1 MVQIVL
7 SAENWQ
13 ICKLLVLRIVGK
25 TDILFRGCYRKPN
38 TSIGR
43 FQQLLWVGIPD
54 HRGCSRGII
63 AQLPK
68 RQQREIRSVY
78 FDSECLVTDF
88 QVATTADVILN
99 SRVSTSILESKNY
112 KALVV
117 LSLCMMLNCT
127 RRVDISNKFGLAIAI
142 WIYAKKFTIK
152 V

>member
-1 MVQIVL
+1 M
-7 SAENWQ
+7 
-13 ICKLLVLRIVGK
+13 
-25 TDILFRGCYRKPN
+25 
-38 TSIGR
+38 
-43 FQQLLWVGIPD
+43 
-54 HRGCSRGII
+54 
-63 AQLPK
+63 
-68 RQQREIRSVY
+68 Y

-127 RRVDISNKFGLAIAI
+127 WRVDISNKFGLAIAI